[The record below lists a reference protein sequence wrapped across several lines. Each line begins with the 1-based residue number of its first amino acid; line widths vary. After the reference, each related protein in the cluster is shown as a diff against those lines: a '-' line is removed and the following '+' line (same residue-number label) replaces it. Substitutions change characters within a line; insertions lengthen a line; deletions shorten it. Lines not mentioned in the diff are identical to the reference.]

1 MDGGFDGQM
10 FSLAEVQAAFPAR
23 RGGGG
28 WGRTGVIG
36 VQSLES
42 FELRTYMD
50 VMRTKQRKCSDSFR
64 IT

>member
-10 FSLAEVQAAFPAR
+10 FSLADVQAALPAR
-23 RGGGG
+23 RGGMGDGG
-28 WGRTGVIG
+28 GVIG

-42 FELRTYMD
+42 FSLRTYMD
-50 VMRTKQRKCSDSFR
+50 VMRTKQRKCSDSFG